1 MTAVLDAWA
10 VLALLRDETG
20 AAEVERSVEGGGA
33 VISWMN
39 LGEVFYIVACEGS
52 EAEAAAAVERVRA
65 SVRTLEVD
73 ADLVLAAARV
83 KAHHAVSYADA
94 FAVALAER
102 LRRPLITGDPE
113 ILALNREVDVIDPRE
128 GHDR

>member
-1 MTAVLDAWA
+1 M
-10 VLALLRDETG
+10 
-20 AAEVERSVEGGGA
+20 
-33 VISWMN
+33 ISWMN
-39 LGEVFYIVACEGS
+39 LGEVFYIVAREGS

-113 ILALNREVDVIDPRE
+113 ILALDRELDVIDPRE
-128 GHDR
+128 GHDS